1 MVKKLPNPID
11 KYVGNRVRER
21 RLALGMSQS
30 KLAEAVGLT
39 FQQIQKYERGTN
51 RISGSR
57 LQQFA
62 NILNVSAAFF
72 FEGAPNA
79 SSQRKTKAID
89 PSISN
94 VSEFISS
101 SDGLAL
107 IKAFR
112 QIKDAK
118 LRRGIVNLVE
128 QICQTGKFFQYRQ
141 QYQPDNI
148 APRRRA
154 AFDMDFGAY
163 RRRKAA
169 HEHRQWPE
177 RISIVAHDRRLH
189 ADDRPRTHSRSCGS
203 RPS

>member
-1 MVKKLPNPID
+1 MVKKSPNPTD
-11 KYVGNRVRER
+11 KHVGNRVRER

-30 KLAEAVGLT
+30 KLAEAVGVT
-39 FQQIQKYERGTN
+39 FQQIQKYEKGTN

-62 NILNVSAAFF
+62 NIMKVSVPLF
-72 FEGAPNA
+72 FEGGPNA
-79 SSQRKTKAID
+79 PSQRKAKAIA
-89 PSISN
+89 PSITN

-128 QICQTGKFFQYRQ
+128 QI
-141 QYQPDNI
+141 
-148 APRRRA
+148 A
-154 AFDMDFGAY
+154 
-163 RRRKAA
+163 
-169 HEHRQWPE
+169 
-177 RISIVAHDRRLH
+177 DRH
-189 ADDRPRTHSRSCGS
+189 
-203 RPS
+203 